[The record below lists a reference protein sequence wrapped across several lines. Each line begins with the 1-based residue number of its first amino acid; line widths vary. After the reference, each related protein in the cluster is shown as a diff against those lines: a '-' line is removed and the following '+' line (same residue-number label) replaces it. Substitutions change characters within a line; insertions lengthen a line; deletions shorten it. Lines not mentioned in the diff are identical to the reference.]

1 LIGPLDE
8 QRGLERM
15 TMSAHGDDKRR
26 IGERLR
32 LRRKLRGMA
41 LKLVAERSGLSV
53 GMLSQVE
60 RGLITPSIKSM
71 RAICDAL
78 EMPVIWL
85 FEGPGIQSDDDVEF
99 VVRRP
104 FRRDISYENGA
115 ILKEILTPD
124 TQPTIQM
131 LRFVLEPGADSG
143 EPYSNA
149 EGGKCGLVLRGTLEL
164 QLDGRKMTIREG
176 DSFAFPAQALVRFWN
191 EGAQP
196 CEVIWVVAPATV

>member
-1 LIGPLDE
+1 
-8 QRGLERM
+8 M
-15 TMSAHGDDKRR
+15 TKAIHGDDKRR

-41 LKLVAERSGLSV
+41 LKHVAEKSGLSV

-71 RAICDAL
+71 RSICDAL

-85 FEGPGIQSDDDVEF
+85 FEGPAEQSDDDIEF

-124 TQPTIQM
+124 TQPKIQM

-164 QLDGRKMTIREG
+164 ELNGRRLNIREG

-191 EGAQP
+191 EGQQP